1 MWRAAAFS
9 GEEDGREVVAGMV
22 QVGCALVEARNKME
36 MVTVVQW
43 LLVRRRQWCDGD
55 AVVAGE
61 VRRCGGGCHGGGRR
75 KEN

>member
-1 MWRAAAFS
+1 VQPWLLREDEKRWWRCHRV
-9 GEEDGREVVAGMV
+9 REM
-22 QVGCALVEARNKME
+22 QRWWRLS
-36 MVTVVQW
+36 

-75 KEN
+75 EEN